1 MLASRPVLR
10 SWDCSRS
17 WSWSWY
23 WWSWSW
29 TD

>member
-1 MLASRPVLR
+1 MLASRSVLR